1 MKFYK
6 LLYFFSLLVVMSCN
20 EEQPTEEVIIGQQDT
35 LKAATEEP
43 VGVSS
48 TSTTRQQPLTSGEK
62 INTGNVL
69 PESLIAFA
77 QTLIGTTYKYGSVD
91 PAVGFDCSGFI
102 THVFNHFDIKVPRSS
117 RDFEF
122 SGTDVPLG
130 ESKPGDL
137 ILFTGTDSTDRTIGH
152 MGIIIKAEGT
162 TIDFIHS
169 SSGKANGV
177 VVTPLN
183 GYYMGRFVKV
193 VRVFS

>member
-1 MKFYK
+1 MKNFGLIYV
-6 LLYFFSLLVVMSCN
+6 LSLFVVLSCN
-20 EEQPTEEVIIGQQDT
+20 ETQSTDKPVTQQQDT
-35 LKAATEEP
+35 LKAAISETPEI
-43 VGVSS
+43 
-48 TSTTRQQPLTSGEK
+48 TTKRQPPLSGGEK
-62 INTGNVL
+62 INTADVL

-77 QTLIGTTYKYGSVD
+77 QTLVGTTYKYGSTD

-122 SGTDVPLG
+122 SGTDVPL
-130 ESKPGDL
+130 EKSKAGDL

-152 MGIIIKAEGT
+152 MGIIIKADGT

-193 VRVFS
+193 VRVFG

>member
-1 MKFYK
+1 MKIFRLIYA
-6 LLYFFSLLVVMSCN
+6 LMFFVVLSCN
-20 EEQPTEEVIIGQQDT
+20 ETQTTEEPVTHQQDT
-35 LKAATEEP
+35 LKAVVDEP
-43 VGVSS
+43 PVAAAKPQS
-48 TSTTRQQPLTSGEK
+48 PLNSGAK
-62 INTGNVL
+62 INTGDVL

-77 QTLIGTTYKYGSVD
+77 QTLIGTTYVYGSTD

-122 SGTDVPLG
+122 SGTDVPLN

-137 ILFTGTDSTDRTIGH
+137 ILFTGTDSTIRTIGH

-183 GYYMGRFVKV
+183 EYYMGRFVKV
-193 VRVFS
+193 VRVFG